1 MHDRALIS
9 NSDPA
14 FVNCRRQ
21 FFTLTLR
28 SQIVGDETLIRCV
41 SPVGRL
47 DLRDAAML
55 DQLYNLQRELRDVRV
70 CARHEAKGGQY
81 LVTIEEER
89 LFHLSATQT
98 SEIRQLIER
107 TVVAA
112 DVIEQELLAVDAPVS
127 SALEVTG

>member
-1 MHDRALIS
+1 M
-9 NSDPA
+9 
-14 FVNCRRQ
+14 
-21 FFTLTLR
+21 
-28 SQIVGDETLIRCV
+28 
-41 SPVGRL
+41 
-47 DLRDAAML
+47 
-55 DQLYNLQRELRDVRV
+55 
-70 CARHEAKGGQY
+70 
-81 LVTIEEER
+81 VTIEEER